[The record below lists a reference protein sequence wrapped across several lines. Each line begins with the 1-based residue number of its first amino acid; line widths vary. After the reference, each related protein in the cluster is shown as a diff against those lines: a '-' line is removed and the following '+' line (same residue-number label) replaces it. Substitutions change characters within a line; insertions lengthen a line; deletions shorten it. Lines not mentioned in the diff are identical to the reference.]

1 MKVVALCF
9 LAAATFWLFNALN
22 KDNYTTVVDYPIEI
36 LFDQEEFMAVE
47 KLPSRIKIEINGN
60 GWDLLRKYF
69 KFNDNPFLLE
79 INNPSSAGY
88 LLTSD
93 IRRSLA
99 ENIYPTNLVSILED
113 TIKFRV
119 DRMVTRKVKIMP
131 DTTLNLLAK
140 NFKLASPIKI
150 DPPTID
156 IKGPASI
163 LQKLDGVLLIDL
175 GTDEINKNF
184 EKTLP
189 IVIPDSLS
197 NFLIT
202 QDSAVQINF
211 EVAELLE
218 GNRRLNVRLANFPNN
233 VGLIQEVNTVMMYY
247 LVDERSLEDLKEVSF
262 EAVLN
267 YRNRN
272 RQDSTLMVQVSPA
285 PSFLENIRLEPEIFR
300 LKYE

>member
-1 MKVVALCF
+1 
-9 LAAATFWLFNALN
+9 
-22 KDNYTTVVDYPIEI
+22 
-36 LFDQEEFMAVE
+36 
-47 KLPSRIKIEINGN
+47 
-60 GWDLLRKYF
+60 
-69 KFNDNPFLLE
+69 
-79 INNPSSAGY
+79 
-88 LLTSD
+88 
-93 IRRSLA
+93 
-99 ENIYPTNLVSILED
+99 
-113 TIKFRV
+113 
-119 DRMVTRKVKIMP
+119 MVTRKVKIMP